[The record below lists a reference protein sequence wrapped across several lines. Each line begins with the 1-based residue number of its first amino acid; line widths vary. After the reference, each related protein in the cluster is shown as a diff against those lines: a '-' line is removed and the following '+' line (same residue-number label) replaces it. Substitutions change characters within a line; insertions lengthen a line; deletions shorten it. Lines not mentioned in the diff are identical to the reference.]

1 LLTDLQISSDL
12 SLPRAAVT
20 STLLVYGGKGM
31 GKSNFGSVLLE
42 EMSVAGLRWSAID
55 PMGVL
60 WGIRHSVDGKGRG
73 VECLILGGAHGDIP
87 LEPTGGAIIAD
98 LVADNDANVIIDISR
113 KPGGEMW
120 GVGERIRFVTDYGRR
135 LFAKQGSLVD
145 GRRRE
150 PLFQLI
156 DEAARFMPQMIRA
169 GEPDLAKC
177 LSVWATI
184 VEEGR
189 NIGLGVGIITQRSA
203 RINKDVAELADLM
216 LAFRTVGPNSINAVM
231 DWLGEHI
238 PRDQVKTMIEKV
250 RSLPVGS
257 ALAVSPGWLKEE
269 KVVRI
274 RPRHTFDSSA
284 TPKPGEQQKK
294 VSGQGAQP
302 DLEKYAALMKETIEK
317 AEKDDP
323 KVLRR
328 KIAELERAAQQAARQ
343 QPSTSANSEEV
354 RMLTE
359 TLEKLTGE
367 ANEIAKQL
375 AAYRARIKKA
385 AEIAESL
392 KETLTEPEIEKVV
405 HSFVLPK
412 PKPVPSQSRPVRMQT
427 ERAVHA
433 ESNGHLRAGARR
445 MLACLC
451 QWAPS
456 GRTESQVAAQV
467 QMKKTG
473 GTWAAYKSDLRNGG
487 YIQFGSDG
495 LWYATDTGRDYL
507 GAEIPDTPASTE
519 EVVALWGEK
528 LRKGA
533 REMLDV
539 LVRHKGRAVSREDL
553 GVAVNMEHTGGT
565 FSAYLS
571 DLRQAGLIV
580 VDRDGVRANEE
591 TLLL

>member
-1 LLTDLQISSDL
+1 VAGVTNLQISADL
-12 SLPRAAVT
+12 PLPRTAVT

-42 EMSVAGLRWSAID
+42 EMSAAGLRWSAID

-73 VECLILGGAHGDIP
+73 IECLILGGAHGDIP

-98 LVADNDANVIIDISR
+98 LVVDNDANVIIDISR
-113 KPGGEMW
+113 KPSGEMW

-135 LFAKQGSLVD
+135 LFAKQGSLVE
-145 GRRRE
+145 GQRRE

-189 NIGLGVGIITQRSA
+189 NIGLGVGIVTQRSA

-216 LAFRTVGPNSINAVM
+216 LAFRTVGPNSIAAVM

-238 PRDQVKTMIEKV
+238 PRDQVKTMIEQI
-250 RSLPVGS
+250 RALPVGS
-257 ALAVSPGWLKEE
+257 ALAVSPGWLKQE
-269 KVVRI
+269 KVIRI
-274 RPRHTFDSSA
+274 RPRQTFDSSA

-302 DLEKYAALMKETIEK
+302 DLKKYAALMKETIEK

-323 KVLRR
+323 KVLCR
-328 KIAELERAAQQAARQ
+328 KIAELERAANQAV
-343 QPSTSANSEEV
+343 PKDSEETK
-354 RMLTE
+354 RRLAAAE
-359 TLEKLTGE
+359 EDIRKLTQSLSE
-367 ANEIAKQL
+367 AQL
-375 AAYRARIKKA
+375 RCNTLQGYVAALQKIQVA
-385 AEIAESL
+385 AEVMQPLDPIAVARSEYRNPVMPKL
-392 KETLTEPEIEKVV
+392 KPRSEW
-405 HSFVLPK
+405 PK
-412 PKPVPSQSRPVRMQT
+412 PFKPVAAS
-427 ERAVHA
+427 
-433 ESNGHLRAGARR
+433 SNGHLRAGARR
-445 MLACLC
+445 MLAVLA
-451 QWAPS
+451 QWSPS

-473 GTWAAYKSDLRNGG
+473 GTWSAYKSDLRNGG
-487 YIQFGSDG
+487 YFEVRGDG
-495 LWYATDTGRDYL
+495 LWYATEAGREYV
-507 GAEIPDTPASTE
+507 GADAPDMPSTTE
-519 EVVALWGEK
+519 EVVELWGAK
-528 LRKGA
+528 LRRGA

-539 LVRHKGRAVSREDL
+539 LVRHKGRAIDKGEL
-553 GVAVNMEHTGGT
+553 GQAVNMEASGGT

-571 DLRQAGLIV
+571 DLKQAGLIV
-580 VDRDGVRANEE
+580 VDRDGVRANAE
-591 TLLL
+591 TLFL